1 MTTTSGLGSNPSGE
15 ATFYLLIYTIMKKDK
30 NISALVE
37 ELLKKDNF
45 PTVTVVDNE
54 INVIGYLNDDDSS
67 DQLVSVYMALKPD
80 KIRNVMF
87 GQRNGV
93 KYEVVINTS
102 VILSGQLSEKQ
113 GLDIAYM
120 LDEYDESIKRMRANE
135 GYSLIKHIV
144 EK

>member
-1 MTTTSGLGSNPSGE
+1 
-15 ATFYLLIYTIMKKDK
+15 MKKDK